1 MDCPVCTTILWVMAF
16 VLVVNTILKGNT
28 VRSAYQSTT
37 GIWICQWRIS
47 MLALVRPQYYFGIQ
61 KVMSQLKLNI
71 SHIEKFGVPR
81 RLIIKRTFASEII

>member
-1 MDCPVCTTILWVMAF
+1 
-16 VLVVNTILKGNT
+16 
-28 VRSAYQSTT
+28 
-37 GIWICQWRIS
+37 